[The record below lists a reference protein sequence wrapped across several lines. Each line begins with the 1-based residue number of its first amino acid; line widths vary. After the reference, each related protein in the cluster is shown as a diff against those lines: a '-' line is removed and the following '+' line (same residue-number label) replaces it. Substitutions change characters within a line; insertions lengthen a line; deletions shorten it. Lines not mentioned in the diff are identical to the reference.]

1 MSLQYYSTIVLVVIM
16 TNAELAILSLVA
28 EEPRHGYQID
38 QVIRERG
45 MREWAD
51 VAFSSIYFVLKKL
64 EREGLIGGMLEET
77 ERGPARKV
85 YQATVAGRAAL
96 HAGVLNALSVPDR
109 CTSSLQL
116 GLANLP
122 TVQPSEARV
131 ALGQYR
137 DALTGRLEQ
146 VRERRKNQRPVPD
159 FVEAMFEH
167 STTMIRAELTWVEG
181 FIARMEARDDQA

>member
-1 MSLQYYSTIVLVVIM
+1 M

-45 MREWAD
+45 MREWAE

-64 EREGLIGGMLEET
+64 ERERLIEGLLEET
-77 ERGPARKV
+77 KRGPARNV
-85 YQATVAGRAAL
+85 YHATEAGRAAL
-96 HAGVLNALSVPDR
+96 RAGVLHTLSVPDR

-122 TVQPSEARV
+122 FVQPSEARV
-131 ALGQYR
+131 ALGRYR
-137 DALTGRLEQ
+137 DALAGRLEH
-146 VRERRKNQRPVPD
+146 VRERRENQQPVPD

-167 STTMIRAELTWVEG
+167 STTMIRAELAWVEG
-181 FIARMEARDDQA
+181 FIARMEEEDDQA

>member
-1 MSLQYYSTIVLVVIM
+1 M
-16 TNAELAILSLVA
+16 TNAELAVLSLVA
-28 EEPRHGYQID
+28 EQPRHGYQID
-38 QVIRERG
+38 QVIQERG

-64 EREGLIGGMLEET
+64 EREGLIEGMLKET

-85 YQATVAGRAAL
+85 YHATEAGRSAL
-96 HAGVLNALSVPDR
+96 HAGVVDALSIPDR

-122 TVQPSEARV
+122 FIQPSEARV
-131 ALGQYR
+131 ALGRYR
-137 DALTGRLEQ
+137 DALVLQLERMHEQ
-146 VRERRKNQRPVPD
+146 RESQRPIPD

-167 STTMIRAELTWVEG
+167 STTMIRAELAWVEG
-181 FIARMEARDDQA
+181 FIARMEE

>member
-1 MSLQYYSTIVLVVIM
+1 M

-45 MREWAD
+45 MREWAE
-51 VAFSSIYFVLKKL
+51 VAFSSIYFVLRKL
-64 EREGLIGGMLEET
+64 EREGLIEGLLEET

-85 YQATVAGRAAL
+85 YHATETGKAAL
-96 HAGVLNALSVPDR
+96 RAGVLDALSVPDR
-109 CTSSLQL
+109 HTSSLQL

-122 TVQPSEARV
+122 TVQPSEAQF
-131 ALGQYR
+131 ALGRYR
-137 DALTGRLEQ
+137 DTLAGRLEQ
-146 VRERRKNQRPVPD
+146 VQERRESQRPVPD

-167 STTMIRAELTWVEG
+167 SATMIRAELAWVEG
-181 FIARMEARDDQA
+181 FIARMEDKHDQG

>member
-1 MSLQYYSTIVLVVIM
+1 MVVIM
-16 TNAELAILSLVA
+16 TNAELAILSLIA

-45 MREWAD
+45 MREWAE

-64 EREGLIGGMLEET
+64 EREGLIEGVLEET

-85 YQATVAGRAAL
+85 YHATEAGRAAL
-96 HAGVLNALSVPDR
+96 HDGVLDALSVPDR
-109 CTSSLQL
+109 RTSSLQL

-122 TVQPSEARV
+122 IVQPAEARV
-131 ALGQYR
+131 ALGRYR
-137 DALTGRLEQ
+137 DALVGRLEQ
-146 VRERRKNQRPVPD
+146 VRERRENQRPVPD

-167 STTMIRAELTWVEG
+167 STTMLRAELTWVEE
-181 FIARMEARDDQA
+181 FIAGMEKKDEQG